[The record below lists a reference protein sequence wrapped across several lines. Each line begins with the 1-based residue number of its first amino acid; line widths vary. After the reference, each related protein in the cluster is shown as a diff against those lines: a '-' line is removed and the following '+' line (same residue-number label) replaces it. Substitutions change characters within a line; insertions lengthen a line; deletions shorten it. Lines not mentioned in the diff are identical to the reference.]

1 MAAKDSLNRELF
13 HGTVVGEKVLRRGQ
27 RIVPFTK
34 LGSDSDISGL
44 SDLRNETA
52 SYAFATTNYDDA
64 KEYARNRQEDEPDLN
79 PVVYQVHP
87 AKDMVEDDFHGEGW
101 DGYSYASPT
110 GFRVKKVVWGGSE

>member
-1 MAAKDSLNRELF
+1 MAAKDNLNEALF
-13 HGTVVGEKVLRRGQ
+13 HGTVVGKKILRSGQ
-27 RIVPFTK
+27 RIIPLAK
-34 LGSDSDISGL
+34 LEPGSADSGS
-44 SDLRNETA
+44 SDLRRETS

-64 KEYARNRQEDEPDLN
+64 REYARNRQEDEPDLN

-110 GFRVKKVVWGGSE
+110 GFRVKKVVWGGD